1 MGRLRTGLLIMDANV
16 LIDLCEADRTAIRL
30 ISDHVGQVH
39 VPLPVLR
46 EEVDQIDEAEYADLG
61 IIAVEPPLQTATNA
75 AARRAGLSFHD
86 HLCLLLARDNGWT
99 CVTNDG
105 RLRRECA
112 AEKVPVL
119 WGLET
124 VALLVDGGVLT
135 AKAAEEVGRAIQR
148 ANPRFITDEVIAG
161 FLGRI
166 GLSPRKVRPRKAPKK
181 GK

>member
-1 MGRLRTGLLIMDANV
+1 MGRSRKGLLIMDANV
-16 LIDLCEADRTAIRL
+16 LIDLCEADRTVIRL
-30 ISDHVGQVH
+30 ISEHVGQVH

-46 EEVDQIDEAEYADLG
+46 EEVDQIDAAEYADLG
-61 IIAVEPPLQTATNA
+61 IVPVDPPLQTATNA
-75 AARRAGLSFHD
+75 VARRAGLSFHD

-124 VALLVDGGVLT
+124 VALLVDDGVLT
-135 AKAAEEVGRAIQR
+135 ARAAEEIGRAIQR
-148 ANPRFITDEVIAG
+148 ANPKFITDAVIRGFRERIAG
-161 FLGRI
+161 AEKKKR
-166 GLSPRKVRPRKAPKK
+166 RKLQR
-181 GK
+181 

>member
-1 MGRLRTGLLIMDANV
+1 MDANV
-16 LIDLCEADRTAIRL
+16 LIDLCEADRTVIRL
-30 ISDHVGQVH
+30 ISDHVGTVH

-46 EEVDQIDEAEYADLG
+46 EEVDQIDAAEYADLG
-61 IIAVEPPLQTATNA
+61 IVPVDPPLQTATDA

-124 VALLVDGGVLT
+124 VALLVDDGVLT
-135 AKAAEEVGRAIQR
+135 AKAAEEIGSAIQR
-148 ANPRFITDEVIAG
+148 ANPRFITDEIIRS
-161 FLGRI
+161 FRERI
-166 GLSPRKVRPRKAPKK
+166 GLVPKK
-181 GK
+181 RVRRKKKGDA

>member
-1 MGRLRTGLLIMDANV
+1 MSSNKGLLIMDANV
-16 LIDLCEADRTAIRL
+16 LIDLCEADRTVIRL

-39 VPLPVLR
+39 VPIPVLR
-46 EEVDQIDEAEYADLG
+46 EEVDQIDEAEYAELG
-61 IIAVEPPLQTATNA
+61 IVPVDPPLQTATDA

-86 HLCLLLARDNGWT
+86 HLCLLLARDNEWT

-105 RLRRECA
+105 RLRRECT

-135 AKAAEEVGRAIQR
+135 AKAAAEIGRAIQR
-148 ANPRFITDEVIAG
+148 ANPKFITDGVIEG
-161 FLGRI
+161 FLERI
-166 GLSPRKVRPRKAPKK
+166 GSAGKKKVRRKKRK
-181 GK
+181 GDT